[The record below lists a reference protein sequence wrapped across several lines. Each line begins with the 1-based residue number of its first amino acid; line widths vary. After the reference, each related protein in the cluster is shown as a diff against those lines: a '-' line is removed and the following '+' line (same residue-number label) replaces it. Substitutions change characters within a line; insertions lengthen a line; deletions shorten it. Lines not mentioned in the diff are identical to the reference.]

1 MLFFATF
8 LCLLF
13 CRIVG
18 SSAFLSMSSWLI
30 GKFLLYNEGVHK
42 TKTKEE
48 KIMKKYL
55 SCIVLIIL
63 CVVCATIFYVNAN
76 DLEDGKN
83 STSTQSSDTS
93 SGNVDEPPQKK
104 VTIDKSG
111 TIRSELLSKVSLR
124 VEWSMYKLENEPI
137 LYMSAE
143 VYLDTPEQITNAG
156 AGYITV
162 NSDKREFTT
171 NTMVGTTN
179 LLTSYSNTVDIRAN
193 DEIHIEAYLDINHT
207 SETGDNLT
215 SVSAKGKIFAREDYM
230 NMPNLK
236 VLDVNLVSKFPELP
250 SGDEVTSL
258 CMVLNY
264 LKYNVD
270 KSELNDLYLPKGP
283 AHYTNIF
290 EANAGNPKDTYNSYG
305 CMPPVIAAAAN
316 KYISING
323 GRYYAED
330 ISGTDPYELYYTV
343 SKGTPVIVWACEK
356 FDSTPSIFRTLI
368 IDGKTV
374 YLKSN
379 VNTFVLI
386 GYNLTEKTVTLA
398 DPSGVI
404 FDLDMELFE
413 KGYSSV
419 GSYAAVIR

>member
-1 MLFFATF
+1 
-8 LCLLF
+8 
-13 CRIVG
+13 
-18 SSAFLSMSSWLI
+18 
-30 GKFLLYNEGVHK
+30 
-42 TKTKEE
+42 
-48 KIMKKYL
+48 MKKYL

-76 DLEDGKN
+76 DFDDNEENPTG
-83 STSTQSSDTS
+83 TQSSSIS
-93 SGNVDEPPQKK
+93 SGAVDNPPEKK

-111 TIRSELLSKVSLR
+111 TIRSEYLSKVGLR
-124 VEWSMYKLENEPI
+124 IEWSMYKLENEPI
-137 LYMSAE
+137 LYLSAE
-143 VYLDTPEQITNAG
+143 LYLDTPEQITNAG
-156 AGYITV
+156 AGYISV
-162 NSDKREFTT
+162 NSDKREFAT
-171 NTMVGTTN
+171 NTMVGTSN
-179 LLTSYSNTVDIRAN
+179 LLTSYSSTVDIRNN

-207 SETGDNLT
+207 SDSGDILN
-215 SVSAKGKIFAREDYM
+215 SVCAKGIIFAREDYM
-230 NMPNLK
+230 NMPSLK
-236 VLDVNLVSKFPELP
+236 VLDVGLVSKFPELP

-258 CMVLNY
+258 CMVLNF
-264 LKYNVD
+264 LKYNID
-270 KSELNDLYLPKGP
+270 KCDLNDLYLPKGP

-305 CMPPVIAAAAN
+305 CMPPVIASTAN

-323 GRYYAED
+323 GRYYAHD
-330 ISGTDPYELYYTV
+330 ASGTDAYELYYTV

-379 VNTFVLI
+379 VNTYVLM
-386 GYNLTEKTVTLA
+386 GYNLKEKTVTLA

-413 KGYSSV
+413 QGYSQT
-419 GSYAAVIR
+419 GSYAVVIK